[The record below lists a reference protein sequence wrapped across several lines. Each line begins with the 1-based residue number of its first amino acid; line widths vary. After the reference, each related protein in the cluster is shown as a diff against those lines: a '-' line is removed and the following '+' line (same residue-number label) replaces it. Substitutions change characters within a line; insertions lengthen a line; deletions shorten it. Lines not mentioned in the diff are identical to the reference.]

1 MEALFLTVLNMSI
14 TAGWLIL
21 AVAVLRLLLKR
32 SPKWLACALW
42 SLVAMRLVCPFTPE
56 SALSL
61 IPSAQT
67 VSPDIIYAKTPEIHS
82 GVNAFDNVVNPALN
96 QAFAPDV
103 TSSANPLQ
111 IVSFA
116 FARLWVIGMAV
127 MFAYALISWLRL
139 RKKVQTATPL
149 KENIWI
155 CDEIAT
161 PFTFGI
167 FKPRIYLPSDTA
179 AEEADYVIA
188 HEISHLKRHDNFW
201 KPLGFTLLCVHW
213 FNPLCWIAYALFCK
227 DTELA
232 CDEKT
237 VKNLDAHSKKAYSEA
252 LLSFST
258 NCRTV
263 AACPFAFGEGNVKQR
278 IKTVLN
284 YKRPALWLI
293 IVAVVVCI
301 TVTACFM
308 TNPSGSKIT
317 QLSEVG
323 GNILNNVKSVYVVS
337 GSGEHEFSSADDVA
351 EIIKN
356 VSDIRLDR
364 SEISKNRSEGRDKT
378 NTVVLY
384 YKDGKTDISINFNN
398 ECTEMWINGSLKPTF
413 SYRVRN
419 PETIKPLFGS
429 IEPVTII
436 EPPQGND
443 DGEEAVIPQKV
454 QPSIVPQ
461 TFLPNIVIE
470 NYYGNPSYSAVVCYG
485 AENETAWEY
494 KTPEYQLSE
503 LEPVTEIGVYGDSY
517 LFNEAGTIVALDTA
531 TGEVKWKNEDF
542 GGRSAAAIIDENGNV
557 YACGYYTPDFYM
569 LDASGKTVKKIETFD
584 SDYFWSESIF
594 KDGNTVKVVMTQG
607 PNGEGSFIFTV
618 DLTDFDVSAAF

>member
-21 AVAVLRLLLKR
+21 AVFVLRFLLKR
-32 SPKWLACALW
+32 SPKWLTCALW
-42 SLVAMRLVCPFTPE
+42 SLVAVRLACPFTFE
-56 SALSL
+56 STLSL
-61 IPSAQT
+61 IPGAQT

-96 QAFAPDV
+96 RAFAPDTV
-103 TSSANPLQ
+103 SSANPLQ
-111 IVSFA
+111 IISFA
-116 FARLWVIGMAV
+116 FAWLWVIGMAA
-127 MFAYALISWLRL
+127 MLAYALISWLRL
-139 RKKVQTATPL
+139 RKKVHTATPL

-155 CDEIAT
+155 CDEITT

-213 FNPLCWIAYALFCK
+213 FNPLCWIAYSLFCK
-227 DTELA
+227 DIELA

-237 VKNLDAHSKKAYSEA
+237 VKNLDIHSKKAYSEA

-278 IKTVLN
+278 VKNVLN

-301 TVTACFM
+301 AVTACFM
-308 TNPSGSKIT
+308 TNPSEPKIT
-317 QLSEVG
+317 HLSEVG
-323 GNILNNVKSVYVVS
+323 GNILN
-337 GSGEHEFSSADDVA
+337 
-351 EIIKN
+351 
-356 VSDIRLDR
+356 
-364 SEISKNRSEGRDKT
+364 
-378 NTVVLY
+378 
-384 YKDGKTDISINFNN
+384 
-398 ECTEMWINGSLKPTF
+398 
-413 SYRVRN
+413 
-419 PETIKPLFGS
+419 
-429 IEPVTII
+429 I
-436 EPPQGND
+436 EPPKTND
-443 DGEEAVIPQKV
+443 GGEETVIPQKV
-454 QPSIVPQ
+454 QPEIVPQ

-470 NYYGNPSYSAVVCYG
+470 NYYGNPSNSTVVCYG
-485 AENETAWEY
+485 AENEVVWEY

-503 LEPVTEIGVYGDSY
+503 LEPVTEIGVYGGSY
-517 LFNEAGTIVALDTA
+517 LFNEAGTIVALDAA

-542 GGRSAAAIIDENGNV
+542 GGRSAAAVIDENGNV

-584 SDYFWSESIF
+584 SDYFWPESIF

-607 PNGEGSFIFTV
+607 PNGEGSFVFTV